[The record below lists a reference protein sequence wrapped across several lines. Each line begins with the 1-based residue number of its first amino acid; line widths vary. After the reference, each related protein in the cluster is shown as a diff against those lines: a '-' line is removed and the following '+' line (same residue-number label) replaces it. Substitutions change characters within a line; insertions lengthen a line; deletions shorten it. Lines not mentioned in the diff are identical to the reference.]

1 MGNEPIA
8 HILDDLG
15 DRIDQEDF
23 GGKKAGVGHHSDR
36 IDNRDGVKQG
46 LNKDFPDRAD
56 IAIFDI
62 ERPQEEGDAESEEIE
77 FQEEERDEKPTP
89 RRGDAIDE
97 GKNDDNDE
105 VNADVDDGGKGS
117 RYDDDIFGETDF
129 AKEVTTA
136 NDGLDALVGA
146 FGEETPEN
154 SAGE

>member
-1 MGNEPIA
+1 M
-8 HILDDLG
+8 DDLG

-23 GGKKAGVGHHSDR
+23 GGEKAGVGNHSDR

-77 FQEEERDEKPTP
+77 LQEKEWDEKPSP
-89 RRGDAIDE
+89 RGGDAIDE

-105 VNADVDDGGKGS
+105 VNADVDDGSKGS
-117 RYDDDIFGETDF
+117 RYDDDVFRETDF
-129 AKEVTTA
+129 AEEVA
-136 NDGLDALVGA
+136 AADDGLDALVGA

-154 SAGE
+154 GTGK